1 MVPEHSTTPN
11 RAEVYEARRR
21 SVPRRSRRGSLVA
34 RVLTPLSWIYGG
46 AALLGRRRHE
56 RTAARVERPVISIGN
71 ITCGGTGKTPVVEM
85 TARHLLAMGRRP
97 AILTRGYRAPP
108 GSDKNDEMRVLESN
122 LPGVPQYR
130 CSDRRAGARE
140 AIAAGADVLLLDDG
154 FQHARLARDLDIVL
168 IDALS
173 PFAGGRVLPAG
184 LLREPL
190 RVLDRAHLLGIT
202 RSNLVEG
209 RTLAVLESYLRGR
222 FPRAA
227 RVLIETVPLRWV
239 SLEGPSAL
247 PESLRG
253 ERALVVC
260 AIGNPEAFRRDVA
273 GLGVEVAE
281 LVSFR
286 DHHAYTPGD
295 VEKLSRR
302 AEELGARAVIMTQK
316 DAVKMPVVP
325 ATSRWKYLLI
335 ESRVTRGADVYE
347 AAIAGALR
355 S

>member
-1 MVPEHSTTPN
+1 M
-11 RAEVYEARRR
+11 
-21 SVPRRSRRGSLVA
+21 VA
-34 RVLTPLSWIYGG
+34 RILTPLSWIYGG
-46 AALLGRRRHE
+46 IALLRRRRHE
-56 RTAARVERPVISIGN
+56 RAPARVEKPVISIGN

-85 TARHLLAMGRRP
+85 TARRLLAMGRRP
-97 AILTRGYRAPP
+97 AILTRGYRAPA
-108 GSDKNDEMRVLESN
+108 GSGTNDEMRVLAQN
-122 LPGVPQYR
+122 LPEVPQYR
-130 CSDRRAGARE
+130 CADRRTGARE
-140 AIAAGADVLLLDDG
+140 AIARGADVLVLDDG
-154 FQHARLARDLDIVL
+154 FQHVKLARDLDIVL
-168 IDALS
+168 IDALD

-190 RVLDRAHLLGIT
+190 RVLDRAHLFGIT

-227 RVLIETVPLRWV
+227 RVLVETRPLRWT
-239 SLEGPSAL
+239 SLGGETSS

-273 GLGVEVAE
+273 SLGVDVAD

-286 DHHAYTPGD
+286 DHHAYTPND

-316 DAVKMPVVP
+316 DAVKMPVGPV
-325 ATSRWKYLLI
+325 TSSWKYLHI